1 MGATIFVL
9 VLLLLFSY
17 LMGSIPFSLVVG
29 KLFFKKD
36 IRNFGSGNLGGTNT
50 GRVLG
55 KGAGFAV
62 MVLDQLK
69 AVIAIL
75 IGTLIMKHMDPNFV
89 NLTIYLSS
97 ICIVLGHCYPIF
109 AKFKGGKAVAS
120 IAGFVLFM
128 NWRITLLAF
137 FVFLLV
143 ALTTKIISLAS
154 MSAMTVGAICIF
166 IPFFTESYLFTHGEL
181 NNQLSRFIYFFSII
195 LLALLLIYRHYP
207 NIQRLLKGEEKKFK
221 IEKIFKNDKK

>member
-1 MGATIFVL
+1 MC
-9 VLLLLFSY
+9 
-17 LMGSIPFSLVVG
+17 
-29 KLFFKKD
+29 KLFYKIDVRKY
-36 IRNFGSGNLGGTNT
+36 GSGNLGATNVARNLGTKP
-50 GRVLG
+50 GLLVLFLDLI
-55 KGAGFAV
+55 KAGLPAMIMYF
-62 MVLDQLK
+62 
-69 AVIAIL
+69 IAAASITNNPDPL
-75 IGTLIMKHMDPNFV
+75 INSQSV
-89 NLTIYLSS
+89 YLS
-97 ICIVLGHCYPIF
+97 IVYCATGVFACLGHCNPIF
-109 AKFKGGKAVAS
+109 AGFKGGKAVAS